1 MEEARVR
8 QLRFITLQIVG
19 AIAVLHLVVGGAGLA
34 RIADA
39 GLLGRYL
46 TETVTQNP
54 RPLLFVLSGL
64 GITGGIIAVAQ
75 GRLAY
80 RLAYK
85 LGLLVL
91 AGYLI
96 GWIGWHTI
104 LDHGYLLRGGTPAA
118 LDDHSHLGLI
128 DTLQSHYLEPIVA
141 TVSASTQ
148 GTPGTGRVLL
158 GVFSVSLE
166 LIGIALL
173 GILLRV
179 DPAVQRATDLNPF
192 QRFDQTDEQGGKAE
206 TETDTD

>member
-1 MEEARVR
+1 MREARVR

-19 AIAVLHLVVGGAGLA
+19 AIAVLHIVVGGSGLA

-64 GITGGIIAVAQ
+64 GITGGMIAAGR

-85 LGLLVL
+85 LGLLIL
-91 AGYLI
+91 TGYLL
-96 GWIGWHTI
+96 GWVGWHTV
-104 LDHGYLLRGGTPAA
+104 LDHGYLLRGGTPETLA
-118 LDDHSHLGLI
+118 DHSHLGLI
-128 DTLQSHYLEPIVA
+128 DTFQSHYLDPIVA
-141 TVSASTQ
+141 TVFASTQ

-166 LIGIALL
+166 LIGIVLL

-179 DPAVQRATDLNPF
+179 DPAVQRAADPNPF
-192 QRFDQTDEQGGKAE
+192 QRFDQAEKRDGTSQTE
-206 TETDTD
+206 TETD